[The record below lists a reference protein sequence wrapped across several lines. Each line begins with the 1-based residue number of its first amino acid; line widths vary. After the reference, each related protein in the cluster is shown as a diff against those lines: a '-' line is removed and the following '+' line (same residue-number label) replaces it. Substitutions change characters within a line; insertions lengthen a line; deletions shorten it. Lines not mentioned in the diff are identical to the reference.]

1 MVLSVGSMRT
11 RPAPEIVYELDR
23 ERIIRTGASSTSIA
37 SELGTQARGSRA
49 GYFREEG
56 REIPIQVRN
65 VREQFQNRQDLFNL
79 ELARLEEQDRKSTRL
94 NSSHVASSYAV
105 FCLK

>member
-1 MVLSVGSMRT
+1 MRT
-11 RPAPEIVYELDR
+11 RSAPEIVYELDR
-23 ERIIRTGASSTSIA
+23 ERIITTGASSTSIA

-65 VREQFQNRQDLFNL
+65 VREQFQNRQNLFNL
-79 ELARLEEQDRKSTRL
+79 ELARLEEQRIPVLGLGEIGR
-94 NSSHVASSYAV
+94 ASCRERV
-105 FCLK
+105 